1 MAWAIVVG
9 AGVGLVGSYVAK
21 KGADKQADAANA
33 ANQQSAA
40 QAADSQQFARESRDR
55 VDAQIAKLNALT
67 PPNLL
72 SYIRPYQQAV
82 IQGQITPEEA
92 QFRIMQDSAAAGVKA
107 PPELVQAQVSALGKI
122 SQIANEG
129 GMTAI
134 DRARLLDI
142 QDQQSARTRG
152 EQEALLQEAQRRG
165 VAGAGTEMANRM
177 ISQQAGATRSAA
189 AGVNVAAEA
198 QRRALEAIQAQ
209 GTMAGQMRTSDVNEQ
224 QARANAADAVAKY
237 NNSFQNTT
245 AASNVA
251 GRNAA
256 NVANLAERQ
265 RVSEYNIGQ
274 AEREAAARLGAAQTG
289 WSNTVNLAQNV
300 GNLTAGQAAQANNSS
315 IAANNAAQQANM
327 SAAGANAGSAATN
340 AAAIQ
345 QAGSSIGKLVD
356 AYGKSTTT
364 PTVDTSSF
372 RYDDPYKNK
381 NYVGSD
387 FGE

>member
-9 AGVGLVGSYVAK
+9 AGVALVGSAVSADSARKGQNQAK
-21 KGADKQADAANA
+21 DAAN
-33 ANQQSAA
+33 QSAA
-40 QAADSQQFARESRDR
+40 QADAAAERAQEQSAK
-55 VDAQIAKLNALT
+55 VDVQIAKLNALT

-72 SYIRPYQQAV
+72 AFIKPYQQAV

-92 QFRIMQDSAAAGVKA
+92 QFRILADSKAAGVTA
-107 PPELVQAQVSALGKI
+107 PPELVAAQTNALGKI
-122 SQIANEG
+122 SEIANQG

-134 DRARLLDI
+134 DKARLLDI
-142 QDQQSARTRG
+142 QEQQSARTRG

-165 VAGAGTEMANRM
+165 VAGAGTEIANRM

-237 NNSFQNTT
+237 NNSFQNST
-245 AASNVA
+245 AAANVA
-251 GRNAA
+251 NRNAA

-265 RVSEYNIGQ
+265 RVSEFNIGQ
-274 AEREAAARLGAAQTG
+274 AEREAAARIGAAQTG
-289 WSNTVNLAQNV
+289 WSNTVNQVQNA
-300 GNLTAGQAAQANNSS
+300 GNLAAGQAAQANTASLG
-315 IAANNAAQQANM
+315 ANTLSQNANA
-327 SAAGANAGSAATN
+327 SAAGASAQAGATN

-356 AYGKSTTT
+356 AYNKPSTTT
-364 PTVDTSSF
+364 DTSAF

-381 NYVGSD
+381 GYVGGSE
-387 FGE
+387 GE